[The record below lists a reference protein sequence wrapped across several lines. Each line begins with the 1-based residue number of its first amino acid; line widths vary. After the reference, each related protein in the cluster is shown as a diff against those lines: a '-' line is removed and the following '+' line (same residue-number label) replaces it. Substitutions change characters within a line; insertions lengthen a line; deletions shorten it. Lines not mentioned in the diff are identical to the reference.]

1 MRLEIL
7 LADTREQG
15 PMERIMS
22 SPDLDALTIVL
33 DEIHRLNLAV
43 SSQRKTLQSI
53 ADAKN
58 KARQKPAGARPQR
71 PTARKPRRKP

>member
-7 LADTREQG
+7 LDDTRQKG

-22 SPDLDALTIVL
+22 SSDLDALQIVL

-43 SSQRKTLQSI
+43 SSQRKTLRSI
-53 ADAKN
+53 AHAKK
-58 KARQKPAGARPQR
+58 KASQQPPGPRPRR
-71 PTARKPRRKP
+71 PTAHKPRRKS